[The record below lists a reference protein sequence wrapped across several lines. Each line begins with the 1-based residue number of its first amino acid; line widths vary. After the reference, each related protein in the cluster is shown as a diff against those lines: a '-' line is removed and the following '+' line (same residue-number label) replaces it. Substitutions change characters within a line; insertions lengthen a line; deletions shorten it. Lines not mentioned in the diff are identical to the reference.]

1 MILIVAALKGELLPL
16 IEYYK
21 INQKENF
28 GGGTLYPS
36 EKVHLLRTGLG
47 MDKARYTLSAYLEEY
62 QPIRIINVG
71 TAGALN
77 PEFTIGLMTEPEII
91 YNEKKEIIRPQPLY
105 DGQYLL
111 KKSKLITVNNPVL
124 TQIQKNKLLKDF
136 NADIVDME
144 AFIIGSLARG
154 KNIEFHNVKI
164 ISDYANEQTT
174 DDFKNSYK
182 IITEKLSEYLIK
194 YLDSSL

>member
-1 MILIVAALKGELLPL
+1 MILIVAALKAELLPL

-21 INQKENF
+21 RDQKEVL
-28 GGGTLYPS
+28 GEGTLYPS
-36 EKVHLLRTGLG
+36 EKIHLLRTGIG
-47 MDKARYTLSAYLEEY
+47 MNSAGQSLSAYLEKFN
-62 QPIRIINVG
+62 PDKIINMG
-71 TAGALN
+71 TAGSLN
-77 PEFTIGLMTEPEII
+77 PEFTIGVMTEPEII

-144 AFIIGSLARG
+144 AFVLGSLARG

-194 YLDSSL
+194 YLDSCL

>member
-1 MILIVAALKGELLPL
+1 MILIVAALKGELLLL

-28 GGGTLYPS
+28 GEGTLYPS
-36 EKVHLLRTGLG
+36 EKIHLLRTGLG

-62 QPIRIINVG
+62 QPMRIINVG

-77 PEFTIGLMTEPEII
+77 SEFTIGLMTEPEII